1 MEPDKPLYRL
11 NDIGYLYIINKSK
24 VPDYEINPNN
34 ELCFNEYIIK
44 RIVKPDSIEKVYY
57 KNVKNRIKYVSKEE
71 MDKIFF

>member
-11 NDIGYLYIINKSK
+11 NDVGYLYIIKMNK

-34 ELCFNEYIIK
+34 MNEYIIK
-44 RIVKPDSIEKVYY
+44 RIVKPDRIEKVYY

-71 MDKIFF
+71 MDKIFT